1 MMNYSKSS
9 QVLLIAVSLALLGC
23 VEANAQSQVATDQL
37 PQNVKK
43 VEVRTVEP
51 VRASDR
57 EQRKNEY
64 LETHKGD
71 VKVRTES
78 QVKQRQARTAL
89 QAAPTRLSNE
99 EREAVRNS
107 RKAGAD
113 QPNVPK

>member
-1 MMNYSKSS
+1 MNIYKYVC
-9 QVLLIAVSLALLGC
+9 QVIVVAVIGC
-23 VEANAQSQVATDQL
+23 FGSVEANAQSQVATDQL